1 VKKENTQKE
10 PIMQAKLVAVNKKS
24 VNEKKKY
31 TSIVDKIEE
40 IRKNNNKNWMNLL
53 RIALESSPKQSKLVL
68 KKINTN
74 DKKIS
79 KLFSELAN

>member
-1 VKKENTQKE
+1 
-10 PIMQAKLVAVNKKS
+10 MQAKLVAVNKKS
-24 VNEKKKY
+24 INEKKKY
-31 TSIVDKIEE
+31 TSVVDKIEE

>member
-1 VKKENTQKE
+1 MKKENTQKE

-24 VNEKKKY
+24 INEKKKY
-31 TSIVDKIEE
+31 TSVVDKIEE

>member
-1 VKKENTQKE
+1 
-10 PIMQAKLVAVNKKS
+10 MQAKLVAVNKKS
-24 VNEKKKY
+24 INEKKKY
-31 TSIVDKIEE
+31 TSVVDKIEE

-68 KKINTN
+68 KKINTI

>member
-1 VKKENTQKE
+1 MK
-10 PIMQAKLVAVNKKS
+10 
-24 VNEKKKY
+24 KKKY
-31 TSIVDKIEE
+31 TSVVDKIEE

>member
-1 VKKENTQKE
+1 MK
-10 PIMQAKLVAVNKKS
+10 
-24 VNEKKKY
+24 KKKY
-31 TSIVDKIEE
+31 TSVVDKIEE
-40 IRKNNNKNWMNLL
+40 IRKNNNKYWMNLL

>member
-1 VKKENTQKE
+1 
-10 PIMQAKLVAVNKKS
+10 MQAKLVAVNKKS

>member
-1 VKKENTQKE
+1 
-10 PIMQAKLVAVNKKS
+10 M
-24 VNEKKKY
+24 KKKY

-68 KKINTN
+68 KKMNTN

>member
-1 VKKENTQKE
+1 
-10 PIMQAKLVAVNKKS
+10 
-24 VNEKKKY
+24 
-31 TSIVDKIEE
+31 
-40 IRKNNNKNWMNLL
+40 MNLL